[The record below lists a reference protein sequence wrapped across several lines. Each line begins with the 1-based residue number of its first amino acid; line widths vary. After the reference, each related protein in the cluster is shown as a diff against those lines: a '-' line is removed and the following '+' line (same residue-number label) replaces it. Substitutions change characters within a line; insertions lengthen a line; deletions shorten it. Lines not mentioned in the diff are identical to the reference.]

1 MKNFMKKGIVA
12 GVAVAAVVASASV
25 PSLAQAP
32 SPEDRAKN
40 AVDTRQS
47 VFKLLGWNMGPL
59 GGMLRNQVPFDA
71 ATAKTNGENI
81 AALGKMI
88 PALFEMDTRE
98 FDVDTEALDGIW
110 GAKGDF
116 DNKAKALVDAANN
129 LVKVADGGNEGAVK
143 GAMAQVGKACGSC
156 HDDFRMDQ

>member
-1 MKNFMKKGIVA
+1 MKTLMKKGIIA
-12 GVAVAAVVASASV
+12 GVAIAAVVASASV

-32 SPEDRAKN
+32 SPEDRAKT

-71 ATAKTNGENI
+71 ATAKTAGENMS
-81 AALGKMI
+81 ALGKMI

-98 FDVDTEALDGIW
+98 FDVKTEALDGIW

-116 DNKAKALVDAANN
+116 DKKAMALVTAADN
-129 LVKVADGGNEGAVK
+129 LVKVADSGNEGAVK